1 MDLTNLEIDVVEMS
15 KRVKESLN
23 YAFSFYFDPS
33 AEKKDIIN
41 DVVINEYERKIEEIC
56 LLNILKERPFATELR
71 KLTGYFKVCEDLE
84 RLGDHAEDIYWVNS
98 NLSSYKDT
106 VRVPELDE
114 MINKTLLMVNKAID
128 SLINFDEEEAKK
140 IIKSDDEIDALYLE
154 ILSLLPKLKENNNLD
169 DEFTIFT
176 TLLVKYVERIAD
188 HASNVAEWAIYIK
201 SGFYKDRYII

>member
-23 YAFSFYFDPS
+23 YAFSFYFNPS

-41 DVVINEYERKIEEIC
+41 DVVINEYERKIEGIC

-154 ILSLLPKLKENNNLD
+154 ILSLLPKLKENNKLD

>member
-23 YAFSFYFDPS
+23 YAFSFYFNPNS
-33 AEKKDIIN
+33 PKQDIIN
-41 DVVINEYERKIEEIC
+41 DGVINEYERKIEGIC

-98 NLSSYKDT
+98 NLSKYKDT
-106 VRVPELDE
+106 IRLPKLDE
-114 MINKTLLMVNKAID
+114 MINKTLIMVNKSID

-140 IIKSDDEIDALYLE
+140 IINSDDEIDKLYLE
-154 ILSLLPKLKENNNLD
+154 ILSLLPSLKQDNRFD

-201 SGFYKDRYII
+201 NGYYKDRYII